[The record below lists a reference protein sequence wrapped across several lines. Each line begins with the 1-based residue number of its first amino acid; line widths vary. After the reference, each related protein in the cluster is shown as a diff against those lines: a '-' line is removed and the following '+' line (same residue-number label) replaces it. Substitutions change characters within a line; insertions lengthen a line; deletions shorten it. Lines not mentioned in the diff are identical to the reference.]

1 MVLLP
6 RVNPP
11 KLIESTVEA
20 AISDAC
26 SLLVEL
32 RDEIQEALDNV
43 AGTNLENTSRNQT
56 LVETV
61 SQLDAADNEP
71 EVPNSVAGEKV
82 KYKQANKKRPSRADR
97 RDEAVEMLSSAI
109 AAMETFME
117 TLPED
122 HDDYD
127 YIHCCIDEMQQ
138 IIDEVDV
145 AEFPGMRG

>member
-1 MVLLP
+1 MVLIP

-11 KLIESTVEA
+11 KLTESTVEA

-43 AGTNLENTSRNQT
+43 QGTNLENTSRNQT
-56 LVETV
+56 LGETV
-61 SQLDAADNEP
+61 SQLDAADSEP

-82 KYKQANKKRPSRADR
+82 KYPKPRNKRPSRADR
-97 RDEAVEMLSSAI
+97 RDEAVTMLSSAI

-117 TLPED
+117 MLLDDDPKRED
-122 HDDYD
+122 IQCVIDDV
-127 YIHCCIDEMQQ
+127 QR
-138 IIDEVDV
+138 IIDDADG